1 MELTITRRD
10 ALGWPGVA
18 AAPALPGRS
27 TSPRQRK
34 ENAMQALW
42 KMPALDLAR
51 HIAAREV
58 SCVEVIDAHLKR
70 IDEVNPTVNAVVHA
84 LHDEARASACAADAK
99 VAAGEPLGPLHGV
112 PFTVKT
118 NVDMTG
124 QATTWGVVP
133 LTHAVVP
140 MDAPVV
146 ERMRAA
152 GAIPVARTNMP
163 DMALRWHTDS
173 SLHGLTRNPWNPTR
187 TCGGSSGG
195 EAVALATGMSPL
207 GLGNDLGGSL
217 RNPAHCCGIAS
228 IKPTTGVVGHA
239 SVIPPEDQP
248 ISFQVMA
255 VEGVMAR
262 RVADV
267 RLGLEIVAG
276 VDVRDP
282 TTVPVDLAAVAPS
295 TPCRVALV
303 PEPPGGST
311 HPGVAAVI
319 RRAGDV
325 LADAGFDVVE
335 VTPPSYEQAVALWAG
350 VLLPD
355 VRSLLPLLETVLG
368 PDGVTFLRYADE
380 LFPPSEVADWSAAWT
395 ERSAVARQWAAFFED
410 HPMVVSPVW
419 SQPAFP
425 HGWDVASFDNGA
437 ATLELMRPVLPP
449 NLLGLPAAV
458 VPGGLVD
465 DLPVGVQVIGGR
477 FADLACLATAE
488 VIEASLGLPTP
499 IDPRG

>member
-1 MELTITRRD
+1 MDELWRWDARR
-10 ALGWPGVA
+10 
-18 AAPALPGRS
+18 
-27 TSPRQRK
+27 
-34 ENAMQALW
+34 
-42 KMPALDLAR
+42 LATAIR
-51 HIAAREV
+51 DREV
-58 SCVEVIDAHLKR
+58 SSREVVEAHLAR
-70 IDEVNPTVNAVVHA
+70 IDDVNPKVNAVVRSLA
-84 LHDEARASACAADAK
+84 DEARAAADAADAA
-99 VAAGEPLGPLHGV
+99 VAAGGPLGPLHGV
-112 PFTVKT
+112 PITVKENIDLAGT
-118 NVDMTG
+118 P
-124 QATTWGVVP
+124 TTQSVVAFAD
-133 LTHAVVP
+133 AVADT
-140 MDAPVV
+140 DAPAV

-152 GAIPVARTNMP
+152 GAIPIGRTNLP
-163 DMALRWHTDS
+163 DFGLRVATES
-173 SLHGLTRNPWNPTR
+173 SLHGITRNPWNPER
-187 TCGGSSGG
+187 TAGGSSGG

-303 PEPPGGST
+303 PEPPGGAT

-335 VTPPSYEQAVALWAG
+335 VTPPSYEQAVALWAA

-380 LFPPSEVADWSAAWT
+380 LFPPFEVASWSAAWT
-395 ERSAVARQWAAFFED
+395 ERSTVARQWAAFHDE
-410 HPMVVSPVW
+410 HPMIVSPVW

-425 HGWDVASFDNGA
+425 HGWDVASFENGT
-437 ATLELMRPVLPP
+437 ATLELMRPVLPA

-458 VPGGLVD
+458 VPGGLVN